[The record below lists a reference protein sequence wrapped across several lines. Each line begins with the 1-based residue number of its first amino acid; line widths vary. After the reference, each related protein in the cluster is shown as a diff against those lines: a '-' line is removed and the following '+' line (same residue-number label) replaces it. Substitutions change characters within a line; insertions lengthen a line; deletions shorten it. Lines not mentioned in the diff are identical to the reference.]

1 MRTKQGVQ
9 GKGIDRLLED
19 VDGAYWSFLASS
31 CRWRRSHP
39 QSSILSTITTIIT
52 IITIIN
58 INISRHNHDRDA
70 RPPTSLQST
79 TATPGNKSS
88 KKFAPKKPQN
98 RGASTLHIST
108 PSSTEHTA
116 SPAPPAAAGATAT
129 ATTQPSESR
138 QSSVQPSISI
148 ATKPIPNR
156 EPSTNEDSTPST
168 LPDTTSTRRSASPT
182 ATRTPKRDASHP
194 PSPQLPRPKPSP
206 RRAGGIPIS
215 MPGAVRITPL
225 PRPQSPEAH
234 RIQPIRR
241 EDSSDRPST
250 EQSAQVPAIV
260 VTQNAPLAPSPSLS
274 VQPPASTATQNQTS
288 TTELSS
294 LPAPDTAS
302 PSNAPATAKP
312 APKQRK
318 RKRATATD
326 PAQSTDEPPDAQS
339 DGQQS
344 QQKKKRGRKAKA
356 APQNAEN
363 LEIEP
368 TVVRMTDLCRDTFIG
383 KKSKLYEE
391 IEKID
396 WLDVVK
402 KQRARKAELEAR
414 KAAGEDV
421 AIETVEQRLDR
432 LSRENAVARSGGA
445 KGGGAGGMAPQMRI
459 VNGQLVLDESSLQV
473 DRRERDVGADGPLEI
488 IEESNLTRR
497 VNSATWSKREKTE
510 RWDDEETERFY
521 EALSMFGTDFEMM
534 SKMFI
539 GRSRRMLKNKFVVE
553 ERRNPR
559 MITAAL
565 KKKIPVNMAEYSRLA
580 SREFGDVE
588 AVEDELRK
596 IREEHEQGLA
606 AAAAES
612 SALTKERN
620 EAALAELEK
629 EANGEAGAEGDKG
642 DKTTQKRQKKGKQK
656 FVSRQGGDDEA
667 VVVGTVDD
675 FPFVRR

>member
-1 MRTKQGVQ
+1 M
-9 GKGIDRLLED
+9 
-19 VDGAYWSFLASS
+19 SF
-31 CRWRRSHP
+31 
-39 QSSILSTITTIIT
+39 I
-52 IITIIN
+52 
-58 INISRHNHDRDA
+58 
-70 RPPTSLQST
+70 
-79 TATPGNKSS
+79 NKSS

-98 RGASTLHIST
+98 RGANGLHIAT
-108 PSSTEHTA
+108 PPSTEHTA
-116 SPAPPAAAGATAT
+116 SPAPPATVGATAT
-129 ATTQPSESR
+129 ATAQPSEPR
-138 QSSVQPSISI
+138 QSSVQPSPTIT
-148 ATKPIPNR
+148 TKPLPNR
-156 EPSTNEDSTPST
+156 EHTSREDSTPSA
-168 LPDTTSTRRSASPT
+168 LPDTDGARRSASPT
-182 ATRTPKRDASHP
+182 LTRTSQRDVSHP
-194 PSPQLPRPKPSP
+194 PSPQIPRAKPSP

-215 MPGAVRITPL
+215 MPGATRIVL
-225 PRPQSPEAH
+225 APRNKSPEAH
-234 RIQPIRR
+234 RIQPARR
-241 EDSSDRPST
+241 DASRERQST
-250 EQSAQVPAIV
+250 EQTPQIPNIV
-260 VTQNAPLAPSPSLS
+260 ITQTDPLVASSSLP
-274 VQPPASTATQNQTS
+274 QLAEDGTTAT
-288 TTELSS
+288 LSS
-294 LPAPDTAS
+294 LPAADTAAS
-302 PSNAPATAKP
+302 PNPSAAKP
-312 APKQRK
+312 AKKPRK
-318 RKRATATD
+318 RKGAATTD
-326 PAQSTDEPPDAQS
+326 PAQPSDEPPDAQS
-339 DGQQS
+339 DGQPP
-344 QQKKKRGRKAKA
+344 QKKKRGRKPKV

-383 KKSKLYEE
+383 KKSKLYED

-421 AIETVEQRLDR
+421 AIETVEQRLER
-432 LSRENAVARSGGA
+432 LSRENAAARTGSGKTAG
-445 KGGGAGGMAPQMRI
+445 GGGAGGMAPQMRI
-459 VNGQLVLDESSLQV
+459 VNGQLILDETSLQV

-521 EALSMFGTDFEMM
+521 DALSMFGTDFEMM
-534 SKMFI
+534 SKMFG

-565 KKKIPVNMAEYSRLA
+565 KKKIPVDMAEYSRLA

-629 EANGEAGAEGDKG
+629 EANGEAGAEGDKS
-642 DKTTQKRQKKGKQK
+642 DKTAQKRQKKGKQK

-675 FPFVRR
+675 FQFLRR